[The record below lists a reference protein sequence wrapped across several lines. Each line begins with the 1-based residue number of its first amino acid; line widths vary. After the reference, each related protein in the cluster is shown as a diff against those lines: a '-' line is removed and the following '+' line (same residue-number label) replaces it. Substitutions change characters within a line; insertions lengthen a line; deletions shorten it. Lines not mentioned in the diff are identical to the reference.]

1 MPNSHACTAVAG
13 GDRDIDFHPGRYK
26 TQYKHFFQHPQ
37 NPEITA
43 SKGSQR
49 VLRPRS
55 ARYRPSRLP
64 WVQGGRPRAREP
76 TFRIFT
82 VANLG

>member
-1 MPNSHACTAVAG
+1 MVYHA
-13 GDRDIDFHPGRYK
+13 GRYK

-49 VLRPRS
+49 VLWPRS

-64 WVQGGRPRAREP
+64 WVCGAVARARASRR
-76 TFRIFT
+76 FAFSRSRISVT
-82 VANLG
+82 LRNIADLS